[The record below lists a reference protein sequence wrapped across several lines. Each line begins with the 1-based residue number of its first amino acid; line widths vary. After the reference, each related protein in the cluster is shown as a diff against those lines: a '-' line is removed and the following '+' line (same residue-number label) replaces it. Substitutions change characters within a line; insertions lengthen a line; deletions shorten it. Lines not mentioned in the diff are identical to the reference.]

1 MDADQILHA
10 LGDGTRRALIG
21 ILAQSPASVSDLA
34 NALGVTKTA
43 VGQHIAML
51 EACQLVASEKTG
63 RVRICKINIRGLDVL
78 QRWID
83 VHRGS
88 WESRLG
94 RLGDVIGERGGNV
107 ES

>member
-1 MDADQILHA
+1 MDADQVLNA
-10 LGDGTRRALIG
+10 LGDGTRRVLIG

-43 VGQHIAML
+43 VGQHVALL
-51 EACQLVASEKTG
+51 EACQLVASEKNG
-63 RVRICKINIRGLDVL
+63 RVRMCRIDTRGLDIL

-83 VHRGS
+83 ARRGS

-94 RLGDVIGERGGNV
+94 RLGDVLGEGGGNMQ
-107 ES
+107 S

>member
-1 MDADQILHA
+1 MDADQVLSA

-43 VGQHIAML
+43 VGQHVAIL
-51 EACQLVASEKTG
+51 EVCQLVSSEKTG
-63 RVRICKINIRGLDVL
+63 RVRMCKIDTRGLDVL

-83 VHRGS
+83 AHRGS
-88 WESRLG
+88 WNARLVRLG
-94 RLGDVIGERGGNV
+94 EVIAEGGGGGET
-107 ES
+107 

>member
-1 MDADQILHA
+1 MDGDQVLNA

-43 VGQHIAML
+43 VGQHIAIL
-51 EACQLVASEKTG
+51 EACQIVSSEKKG
-63 RVRICKINIRGLDVL
+63 RVRMCKIDMRGLNLL
-78 QRWID
+78 QQWINA
-83 VHRGS
+83 HRGRWNS
-88 WESRLG
+88 KLE
-94 RLGDVIGERGGNV
+94 RLGDVLGEDCGNG

>member
-1 MDADQILHA
+1 MDADQVLNA

-34 NALGVTKTA
+34 NALSVTKTA
-43 VGQHIAML
+43 VGQHIAIL
-51 EACQLVASEKTG
+51 EACHLVKSEKHG
-63 RVRICKINIRGLDVL
+63 RVRMCRVDTGGLDVL

-88 WESRLG
+88 WKSMLG
-94 RLGDVIGERGGNV
+94 RLGDVLGEGGGDM